1 MNKYLGVIIL
11 TLAFFFSCNE
21 NKFKIDV
28 SDVQI
33 KELKIKRFDLDLFKF
48 NTDSSNFYI
57 DYYTKTYGEF
67 YNLVNYKI
75 LQFGNPQGLQYSRE
89 LAMFV
94 KYWKLQE
101 IDKILKK
108 EFPSLNETEDELSQA
123 FKHYKYYFP
132 EKNIPEIYAFY
143 SAFGLSV
150 ITSDSILAFATDKYL
165 GEKYSQLYEKAAWSN
180 YQQRRMTKEMIV
192 VDAMAA
198 QAVADFPYFQDKA
211 TLLENMI
218 YEGKLQYYLN
228 CMLPQKSDTL
238 KWRYTETQY
247 KWTLKNE
254 KNIWNYMAENKL
266 LFSTDKIEIKKF
278 VGDAPFT
285 NPFSNKSAPRAGT
298 YIGYRIIESYMDN
311 NPDISLSNLM
321 KNNDSRLI
329 LSKSKYNP

>member
-1 MNKYLGVIIL
+1 MKKLLLIL
-11 TLAFFFSCNE
+11 FLSAIFLNSCTD
-21 NKFKIDV
+21 NKFEADI
-28 SDVQI
+28 SDI
-33 KELKIKRFDLDLFKF
+33 KLNDLKIKRFDLDLF
-48 NTDSSNFYI
+48 NYNADSSVYYI
-57 DYYTKTYGEF
+57 DYYSKNYGEF
-67 YNLVNYKI
+67 YNLINFKV
-75 LQFGNPQGLQYSRE
+75 LQFGDPTAKRYSGE
-89 LAMFV
+89 LEMFV

-101 IDKILKK
+101 IDKIIQK
-108 EFPSLNETEDELSQA
+108 EFGSLTDIEDEITEA

-132 EKNIPEIYAFY
+132 DKNIPEIYTFY

-165 GEKYSQLYEKAAWSN
+165 GSKYSQLYEKAAWSA
-180 YQQRRMTKEMIV
+180 YQQRRMTREMIV

-198 QAVADFPYFQDKA
+198 QAVADFPYVQDKA
-211 TLLENMI
+211 NLLENMI

-228 CMLPQKSDTL
+228 CMLPQKHDTL
-238 KWRYTETQY
+238 KWRYTKKQL
-247 KWTLKNE
+247 KWAVNNE

-298 YIGYRIIESYMDN
+298 FIGYRIVESYMDN
-311 NPDISLSNLM
+311 NPKVSLSELM
-321 KNNDSRLI
+321 NEKDSRLI